1 MYKNLFK
8 PLLDIISATLG
19 LILLSPLFIVATI
32 ALIIANQGNPF
43 FLQKRPGKNGKIFTI
58 IKFKTMNDKKDAQG
72 KLLSDEIRLTKIGKF
87 VRKTSLDEIPQ
98 LLNVVKG
105 DMSIIGPRPL
115 LPDYLQLYSPFQ
127 NRRHEVKPG
136 ITGWAQVNGRNAISW
151 DQKFELDVWYV
162 SHCNF
167 FTDFKILVKTIE
179 KVIKSEGINAQDAAT
194 IEPFRG
200 NSKVMVIGAGGHA
213 KVVIDCLEQE
223 NKYQI
228 ENIID
233 DMPPVNFMDQYKID
247 KREQN
252 NDYISVNAIIA
263 IGNPIHRK
271 NIANQL
277 KSNFVMTIHPNA
289 VVSKH
294 AKIGEGCQIFA
305 TAVIN
310 AAATIGKHCII
321 NTGAIIEHDCVL
333 EDYVHIAPNAT
344 LSGGVQVG
352 ESSHI
357 GIGASVL
364 QNITIGKNVTI
375 GAGAVVTKDIP
386 DNCTAVGIPAKPI
399 KFHSEM

>member
-1 MYKNLFK
+1 MYKNLLK
-8 PLLDIISATLG
+8 PLLDFTAALLGIIF
-19 LILLSPLFIVATI
+19 LSPIFLLVTI
-32 ALIIANQGNPF
+32 ALAIANQGKPF
-43 FLQKRPGKNGKIFTI
+43 FFQKRPGKNGKIFTI
-58 IKFKTMNDKKDAQG
+58 IKFKTMNDKKDASG
-72 KLLSDEIRLTKIGKF
+72 ALLSDEIRLTPIGKF

-98 LLNVVKG
+98 LLNVLKG

-115 LPDYLQLYSPFQ
+115 LSNYLHLYTPFQ
-127 NRRHEVKPG
+127 SRRHEVKPG

-162 SHCNF
+162 AHCNF
-167 FTDFKILVKTIE
+167 FTDVKILIKTIE

-213 KVVIDCLEQE
+213 KVVVDCLEQE

-228 ENIID
+228 DNIID
-233 DMPPVNFMDQYKID
+233 DVPPSYFMGQYKIE

-277 KSNFVMTIHPNA
+277 KSNFIMTIHPNA
-289 VVSKH
+289 IVSKH
-294 AKIGEGCQIFA
+294 AKIGEGSQVFA

-310 AAATIGKHCII
+310 AAAVIGKHCII
-321 NTGAIIEHDCVL
+321 NTGAIIEHDCIL
-333 EDYVHIAPNAT
+333 SDYVHIAPNAT
-344 LSGGVQVG
+344 LGGGVKIG
-352 ESSHI
+352 TATHI

-364 QNITIGKNVTI
+364 QNITIGENVTI

-399 KFHSEM
+399 K